1 MQNLEFHE
9 NRYKVESEILNQV
22 NLNENNPYVLKKSV
36 IHNQYIIR
44 KNSLE
49 WEKIKLIL
57 KKYFENLIFL

>member
-9 NRYKVESEILNQV
+9 NRYRVESEIHNQV
-22 NLNENNPYVLKKSV
+22 NLNVNNPYVLKKPV

-49 WEKIKLIL
+49 
-57 KKYFENLIFL
+57 